1 MATHEET
8 AGNLLNMIY
17 YETRVNV
24 LLQASMSFFILTNN
38 LLKKKVR
45 ESPEDM
51 TLKTDSENYSLIVQ
65 KFREQVYSTVNYAPG
80 SSSYIQTMSQ
90 IMKTLDV
97 LLDYALNYNLVKMPA
112 DAGKYSS
119 WGASSYE

>member
-45 ESPEDM
+45 DSPDDM
-51 TLKTDSENYSLIVQ
+51 ELKTDSEKYTLIVQ
-65 KFREQVYSTVNYAPG
+65 KFREEVYATVNYAPG

-119 WGASSYE
+119 WGASYE